1 MGSLSVRGLTA
12 RYGKT
17 VALHGIDLDVADG
30 EFFVILGPSG
40 AGKTTTLKSVAGLVD
55 AVDGEVRIA
64 GRDMTG
70 VEPYERNVAMA
81 FESYALYPQKTVE
94 QNLASPLRSGRT
106 GSWSVAEQSER
117 IRQVTTTLGIEHLR
131 GRFPR
136 ELSNGQR
143 QRTALG
149 RVLVR
154 PADVYLLDEPLSHL
168 DAKLR
173 AAMRAELKQLG
184 EMSRTTT
191 LYVTHD
197 YQEALAL
204 GDRVG
209 VLREGRLVQVGT
221 PQQVWH
227 EPADTFVARMFGQP
241 EMNLFSA
248 DLTADLA
255 AVPEGGT
262 AARSR
267 RGGITVGVPAS
278 LAGSV
283 AGSVEGGAAGRSVL
297 LGIRPRDLEVL
308 AGPEPSDRLVLR
320 GRVTLAE
327 RLGRLVEL
335 SVDVAGEAV
344 IAVTDDQRV
353 REGDPVS
360 LAVPWQQVHIFA
372 GGASFDTRN
381 GAGTAAARLG
391 AGAPVSR
398 GMAAGEAGGV
408 GKAPAVD
415 ASAASG
421 GDR

>member
-1 MGSLSVRGLTA
+1 MGSLTVTGLRA

-17 VALHGIDLDVADG
+17 EALSGIDLDVADG

-55 AVDGEVRIA
+55 DVEGEVRIA
-64 GRDMTG
+64 GRAMNG

-94 QNLASPLRSGRT
+94 QNLASPLRSGRSGT
-106 GSWSVAEQSER
+106 WSAAEQAER

-131 GRFPR
+131 ARFPR

-184 EMSRTTT
+184 EMSSTTT

-221 PQQVWH
+221 PEQVWH
-227 EPADTFVARMFGQP
+227 APADTFVARMFGQP
-241 EMNLFSA
+241 EMNLFPA

-255 AVPEGGT
+255 AVPTGGT
-262 AARSR
+262 AARTV
-267 RGGITVGVPAS
+267 RGGIAVGLPAD
-278 LAGSV
+278 LAGAV
-283 AGSVEGGAAGRSVL
+283 GGAAGGAGGSVR
-297 LGIRPRDLEVL
+297 LGIRPRDLDVL
-308 AGPEPSDRLVLR
+308 TGPEPADRLVLR

-353 REGDPVS
+353 REGDHVS
-360 LAVPWQQVHIFA
+360 MAVDWSRVHVFA
-372 GGASFDTRN
+372 AGESGTDTARL
-381 GAGTAAARLG
+381 GSAAPLG
-391 AGAPVSR
+391 AGA
-398 GMAAGEAGGV
+398 GALGG
-408 GKAPAVD
+408 A
-415 ASAASG
+415 
-421 GDR
+421 R

>member
-1 MGSLSVRGLTA
+1 MGSLTVTGLRA

-17 VALHGIDLDVADG
+17 EALRGIDLDVADG

-55 AVDGEVRIA
+55 DVEGEVSIA
-64 GRDMTG
+64 GRAMTG

-94 QNLASPLRSGRT
+94 QNLASPLRSGRSGT
-106 GSWSVAEQSER
+106 WSAAEQAER

-184 EMSRTTT
+184 EMSSTTT

-221 PQQVWH
+221 PEQVWH
-227 EPADTFVARMFGQP
+227 APADTFVARMFGQP
-241 EMNLFSA
+241 EMNLCSA
-248 DLTADLA
+248 DLTAST
-255 AVPEGGT
+255 V
-262 AARSR
+262 ARTG
-267 RGGITVGVPAS
+267 RGGIAVGLPAE
-278 LAGSV
+278 LAD
-283 AGSVEGGAAGRSVL
+283 AAGGPGASVR
-297 LGIRPRDLEVL
+297 LGIRPRDLDVL
-308 AGPEPSDRLVLR
+308 TGPEPADRLVLR

-353 REGDPVS
+353 REGDQVG
-360 LAVPWQQVHIFA
+360 LAVDWTKVHVF
-372 GGASFDTRN
+372 GSGEPGTDT
-381 GAGTAAARLG
+381 ARLG
-391 AGAPVSR
+391 
-398 GMAAGEAGGV
+398 
-408 GKAPAVD
+408 
-415 ASAASG
+415 SAAPLATGADALG
-421 GDR
+421 GAR

>member
-17 VALHGIDLDVADG
+17 VALHGLDLDVADG

-55 AVDGEVRIA
+55 GVTGEVRIA
-64 GRDMTG
+64 GRDVTG
-70 VEPYERNVAMA
+70 VEPYHRNVAMA

-106 GSWSVAEQSER
+106 GSYTAEERTER
-117 IRQVTTTLGIEHLR
+117 IRAVTRTLGIEHLL

-154 PADVYLLDEPLSHL
+154 PAELYLLDEPLSHL

-173 AAMRAELKQLG
+173 ATMRAELKQLG

-209 VLREGRLVQVGT
+209 VLRDGRLVQVGT
-221 PQQVWH
+221 PEQVWT

-241 EMNLFSA
+241 EMNLFDATVA
-248 DLTADLA
+248 DGL
-255 AVPEGGT
+255 
-262 AARSR
+262 ARSVG
-267 RGGITVGVPAS
+267 GGIAVGVPDTA
-278 LAGSV
+278 LDTAPNAV
-283 AGSVEGGAAGRSVL
+283 R
-297 LGIRPRDLEVL
+297 LGIRPRDLEVVS
-308 AGPEPSDRLVLR
+308 GPAPAQALLLR
-320 GRVTLAE
+320 GRVVLSE
-327 RLGRLVEL
+327 RLGRSLEL

-344 IAVTDDQRV
+344 ITITADQRV
-353 REGDPVS
+353 REGDQVT
-360 LAVPWQQVHIFA
+360 LAVEWARVHLFA
-372 GGASFDTRN
+372 PG
-381 GAGTAAARLG
+381 
-391 AGAPVSR
+391 
-398 GMAAGEAGGV
+398 AAGEDTPRIGTARP
-408 GKAPAVD
+408 APAGD
-415 ASAASG
+415 TTATSMG
-421 GDR
+421 GAR